1 MLQLPILFR
10 GGFKSPPPS
19 CRVNPGA
26 VCNKSICK
34 IIPAPLKITFFGP
47 FCSILR
53 KSINLLCVRWTGY
66 LSEDE
71 TFAMLG
77 IDGGGTIGIDIKI
90 GKLEGSG
97 SFEFLT
103 QYKVNKIT
111 KSSSPSKVK
120 RY

>member
-1 MLQLPILFR
+1 
-10 GGFKSPPPS
+10 
-19 CRVNPGA
+19 
-26 VCNKSICK
+26 
-34 IIPAPLKITFFGP
+34 
-47 FCSILR
+47 
-53 KSINLLCVRWTGY
+53 
-66 LSEDE
+66 
-71 TFAMLG
+71 MLG